1 MWIVLALLA
10 ASASAATSLLIKR
23 AVGLAGVVVSTVAFR
38 VIAGVILLL
47 SCLRA
52 EAWHALTPTYWRA
65 TAVVIPNEIGGML
78 CLSLALSLGDVSVV
92 QPIMGFIPLFTM
104 IGGVFILNELPS
116 SIAMVGVL
124 LIVIGLYFVGL
135 RRGGSA
141 WEPLRAFATQRASW
155 YGLLAALFWTV
166 TSLTHKV
173 GIGQV
178 GAMPWATT
186 LTLGS
191 GVALALALPFVAR
204 SPGGVGLPNA
214 EGKFTWTLV
223 VVATSIC
230 FAVQQFGL
238 HNALRRA
245 QAGYVMAV
253 VSTSILIATTVGVV
267 VLRERGGS
275 HRITGALLVS
285 SGVAL
290 IARFG

>member
-1 MWIVLALLA
+1 VLASARVAIEHLPALKGGVIFAEGLPEKHAIELA
-10 ASASAATSLLIKR
+10 RVAEAAGVWLVGGAS
-23 AVGLAGVVVSTVAFR
+23 VGVVVP
-38 VIAGVILLL
+38 GV
-47 SCLRA
+47 
-52 EAWHALTPTYWRA
+52 
-65 TAVVIPNEIGGML
+65 VK
-78 CLSLALSLGDVSVV
+78 LG
-92 QPIMGFIPLFTM
+92 P

-116 SIAMVGVL
+116 SIAIVGVV

-191 GVALALALPFVAR
+191 GVTLALALPFVAR
-204 SPGGVGLPNA
+204 TPGGVGLPSA

-253 VSTSILIATTVGVV
+253 VSTSILIATTVGVL